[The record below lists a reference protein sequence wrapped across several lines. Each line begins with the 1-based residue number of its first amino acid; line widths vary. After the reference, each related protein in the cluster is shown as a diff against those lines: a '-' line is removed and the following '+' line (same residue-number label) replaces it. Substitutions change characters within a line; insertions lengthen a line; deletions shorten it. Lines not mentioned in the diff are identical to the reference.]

1 MAFSSGGGGVRSE
14 INITPLV
21 DVVLVLLIIFMV
33 ATPILQM
40 GLDVEVPPKVEITG
54 APPPSEQN
62 QLVITVKHDGIYLN
76 SNKMATPQ
84 DLANAIGAQ
93 MRGRATA
100 DKVVFIN
107 SEDQIPFDQAVVATA
122 SFFSSR
128 SSSSR
133 KRSRS
138 SPPASAR
145 SGCSILPS
153 PTVSNAGSR
162 SCSSPRDTGSSR
174 SSRTRTTARSKPS
187 AVSPSPMRFSSS

>member
-1 MAFSSGGGGVRSE
+1 MAMGGGARQGVRSE

-40 GLDVEVPPKVEITG
+40 GLDVEVPPKVEISG

-76 SNKMATPQ
+76 TQKMNSPK

-93 MRGRATA
+93 MRGRLPA

-107 SEDQIPFDQAVVATA
+107 SEDQMPFDQAVVAMDAAHQGGAIKIGFLTDA
-122 SFFSSR
+122 PKS
-128 SSSSR
+128 
-133 KRSRS
+133 
-138 SPPASAR
+138 
-145 SGCSILPS
+145 
-153 PTVSNAGSR
+153 
-162 SCSSPRDTGSSR
+162 
-174 SSRTRTTARSKPS
+174 
-187 AVSPSPMRFSSS
+187 